1 MEYKVCSS
9 EDLPNNSMKVISIQG
24 SNILVCR
31 SNNQLFALDNSCPHR
46 GASLS
51 KGEIK
56 GTKIRCY
63 MHHFEFDLISGKL
76 LDIPS
81 KCNDQ
86 NPNWKKSDNLLLFQ
100 ISEKMVKYI
109 YNYKFEFS
117 HACIFCY

>member
-1 MEYKVCSS
+1 MEYKVCKS
-9 EDLPNNSMKVISIQG
+9 EEVPDNSKKVISIQG

-56 GTKIRCY
+56 GTKIICY
-63 MHHFEFDLISGKL
+63 MHDFEYDLISGKL
-76 LDIPS
+76 LHIPS
-81 KCNDQ
+81 KWNDQ

-100 ISEKMVKYI
+100 ISEKNGQIYI
-109 YNYKFEFS
+109 QL
-117 HACIFCY
+117 